1 MLCEFGELSF
11 PLIYLLICPFGSAIR
26 TLSFQI
32 FSGYYHEFLFSC
44 FVMFL
49 SEIASGTIPFI
60 LQLYAKLFDQQQQE
74 ETSNE
79 IDSNNKDKNA
89 NDISLSMISDSD
101 IYINPKKFRIKK
113 HIILALCSL
122 LDFIGFNFLSLGCG
136 GNNADEGNAL
146 NQELRNTKI
155 IPLYFFS
162 KLILRSSF
170 HRHHIFSIIMIICG
184 VVLNSL
190 IYLSILNV
198 FNTDFSST
206 DLVFLLLPISYICS
220 SLQNVL
226 EKYFMDTYKESPY
239 YVMLYEGIY
248 GSLITG
254 FMAIPLSYTTCKW
267 SKSICN
273 RYGKYFSLE
282 ILKENLMELSYWGF
296 NLSLFLGGIICN
308 IFTRLAIE
316 AFSPC
321 HQNVSD
327 CLSSLLLLFFEHQE
341 FTNALKLFPGVIFV
355 TLGSL
360 IHSEIIIVHICGL
373 SENTK
378 KEINV
383 RSASDI
389 AISLRLIDSKTVGS
403 RRGSREG
410 I

>member
-26 TLSFQI
+26 TLSFQM

-60 LQLYAKLFDQQQQE
+60 LQLYGKLFDKQQQQE
-74 ETSNE
+74 TSIE
-79 IDSNNKDKNA
+79 IDSNNKGKIID
-89 NDISLSMISDSD
+89 DICLSIDSD
-101 IYINPKKFRIKK
+101 TDVNTKKRTIKK

-155 IPLYFFS
+155 IPLYLFS

-170 HRHHIFSIIMIICG
+170 YRHHIFSITMIICG

-190 IYLSILNV
+190 LYLSILNV
-198 FNTDFSST
+198 FNKTFNYT

-220 SLQNVL
+220 SLQSVL
-226 EKYFMDTYKESPY
+226 EKFFMDTYKESPY
-239 YVMLYEGIY
+239 YLMLYEGIY
-248 GSLITG
+248 GSVFTG
-254 FMAIPLSYTTCKW
+254 FTAIPLSYTTCKW
-267 SKSICN
+267 STSICN
-273 RYGKYFSLE
+273 KYKQYFSLE
-282 ILKENLMELSYWGF
+282 ILGEDLKQLKYWGF

-308 IFTRLAIE
+308 VFTRLAIE

-327 CLSSLLLLFFEHQE
+327 CLSSLLILFFEHEE
-341 FTNALKLFPGVIFV
+341 FTNALKLFPGAIFI
-355 TLGSL
+355 TIGSF

-378 KEINV
+378 KEINA
-383 RSASDI
+383 RSASDT
-389 AISLRLIDSKTVGS
+389 AISLRLMDSKTIGN
-403 RRGSREG
+403 RRGSRFE

>member
-11 PLIYLLICPFGSAIR
+11 PLIYLLICPVGSAIR
-26 TLSFQI
+26 TLSFQN

-60 LQLYAKLFDQQQQE
+60 LQLYGKLFDKQQQQE
-74 ETSNE
+74 ISNE

-89 NDISLSMISDSD
+89 DDICLSIDSD
-101 IYINPKKFRIKK
+101 TDLNTKNRTIKK
-113 HIILALCSL
+113 HIILVLCSL

-136 GNNADEGNAL
+136 GNNAAKGNAL

-155 IPLYFFS
+155 IPLYLFS

-170 HRHHIFSIIMIICG
+170 HRHHIFSIIMISCG
-184 VVLNSL
+184 FVLNTL
-190 IYLSILNV
+190 IYFSI
-198 FNTDFSST
+198 FGDFKTDW
-206 DLVFLLLPISYICS
+206 VFLLFPISYICS
-220 SLQNVL
+220 SLQSVL

-248 GSLITG
+248 GSVFTG
-254 FMAIPLSYTTCKW
+254 FTAIPLSYTTCEW
-267 SKSICN
+267 STSICN
-273 RYGKYFSLE
+273 KYQQYFSFKILGE
-282 ILKENLMELSYWGF
+282 DLKELRYWGF
-296 NLSLFLGGIICN
+296 NLCLFLGGIICN
-308 IFTRLAIE
+308 VFTRLAIE

-327 CLSSLLLLFFEHQE
+327 CLSSLLILFFEHDK
-341 FTNALKLFPGVIFV
+341 FINILKLFPGEIFI
-355 TLGSL
+355 TIGSF
-360 IHSEIIIVHICGL
+360 IHSEIIILHICGL

-378 KEINV
+378 KEINA
-383 RSASDI
+383 RSASDT
-389 AISLRLIDSKTVGS
+389 AISLMSMDSKTIGS
-403 RRGSREG
+403 RRGSRLE